1 MTREEFEAV
10 IAIEGKYLE
19 VRPTITRAGVWWN
32 AVVWNWQDVYP
43 YHVELQRL
51 VFGVPVGDTPRIQ
64 RVQRSIATV
73 RGASTNRKAV
83 KYMIEHWEKG
93 DF

>member
-32 AVVWNWQDVYP
+32 AVVWDWHDVYP
-43 YHVELQRL
+43 YQVRL
-51 VFGVPVGDTPRIQ
+51 HKLIYGVPPAEPVSKEKIA
-64 RVQRSIATV
+64 RVVASV
-73 RGASTNRKAV
+73 KGAATNRKAV